1 MEQIK
6 KFEKG
11 SVVFKIQ
18 ENANHFY
25 IVKSG
30 QVICFR
36 REHQRI
42 YPIGYF
48 GPGEIFGEDSV
59 MAGKFYQYFA
69 LCMED
74 SELVEVN
81 RKDFDAYIDSTNKWV
96 GKLSSV
102 LAKRVA
108 ESQAYISEHKV
119 IHECLMGGEEFTPEM
134 ESFIVSSLK
143 KINV

>member
-11 SVVFKIQ
+11 DLVFKTQ
-18 ENANHFY
+18 ENASHFY

-30 QVICFR
+30 QVLCFR

-42 YPIGYF
+42 FPIGNY
-48 GPGEIFGEDSV
+48 GPGDIFGEDSV

-69 LCMED
+69 ICTDD
-74 SELVEVN
+74 SELVEVS
-81 RKDFDAYIDSTNKWV
+81 RKDFDSYIDSTNKWV
-96 GKLSSV
+96 GRLSSV

-108 ESQAYISEHKV
+108 ESQAYVSEHKV
-119 IHECLMGGEEFTPEM
+119 THECLMNGDEFTPEL
-134 ESFIVSSLK
+134 ENFVFNSLK
-143 KINV
+143 KFNV